1 MKTYRIPAA
10 AAVLLLAACGTNTTA
25 EGPEPT
31 TPTPV
36 AVEATED
43 PAETPATVE
52 ATTEEPAPTSPPEQ
66 CTTDGNVGPIW
77 EAINDAELP
86 DTAMVSN
93 VEEFPPLPDA
103 EDQNSTVVQVTVC
116 AHPMNR
122 DETKTVATAI
132 AVAAETAEGPGI
144 YRMDVELWAPDKGG
158 ELQEVRHLFVEDFGS
173 IVWERD
179 DPEETF
185 NFWNRV

>member
-1 MKTYRIPAA
+1 MKTYRIAA
-10 AAVLLLAACGTNTTA
+10 VAAVLLLAACGTTT
-25 EGPEPT
+25 EEPEPT
-31 TPTPV
+31 TPAPA
-36 AVEATED
+36 AVETTQE
-43 PAETPATVE
+43 P
-52 ATTEEPAPTSPPEQ
+52 TEEPTTPEPTTEQPEPTTPPEQ
-66 CTTDGNVGPIW
+66 CHADGHVGPIW
-77 EAINDAELP
+77 EAINTADLP
-86 DTAMVSN
+86 GTAMIAN
-93 VEEFPPLPDA
+93 VEEFPPMPDA

-132 AVAAETAEGPGI
+132 AVAAEDAEGPGI
-144 YRMDVELWAPDKGG
+144 YRMDVELWAPDASG